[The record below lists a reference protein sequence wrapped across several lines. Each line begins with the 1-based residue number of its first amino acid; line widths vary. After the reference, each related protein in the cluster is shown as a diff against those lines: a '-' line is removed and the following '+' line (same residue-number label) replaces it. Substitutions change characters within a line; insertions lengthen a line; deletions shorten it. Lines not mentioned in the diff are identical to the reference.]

1 MKKLLLITLILLPVI
16 TNAQSDSFS
25 SLREN
30 FEDGQDVVHV
40 SISGFLMRTAIWI
53 MEEDDSWI
61 DAAES
66 VKSFRFMNIP
76 KSEFEAKGLRLNSFR
91 KFVMK
96 DNFQQ
101 LLTVKENGDWVEFYM
116 QEGER
121 NRNRYLVIAEA
132 EDEVSVFELTG
143 YIDLEK
149 LALRNKKQIEFK
161 SNL

>member
-1 MKKLLLITLILLPVI
+1 
-16 TNAQSDSFS
+16 
-25 SLREN
+25 
-30 FEDGQDVVHV
+30 
-40 SISGFLMRTAIWI
+40 

-149 LALRNKKQIEFK
+149 LALRNKKQIEVK